1 VDLGC
6 IDLNLLVSLRVL
18 LTQRH
23 VTRSAEKLGLT
34 QPAMSASLARSRTL
48 FRDKLLVRG
57 PQGLVL
63 TPRGEQILEQL
74 NKVMEVTERLIAVPG
89 EFTPETSNRT
99 FALMGNDFVE
109 FVLLPSLMATLAGE
123 APNLQILFKST
134 DLRNIEAMMANSELD
149 LAVGYLPKAP
159 KELIRRTLFHEP
171 FVCVARRG
179 HPVLQD
185 ESLSLDHYAELK
197 HVQVLPRDATMYGEA
212 IDTAIAAAGLIRRV
226 VLWQP
231 SFLAVGNVV
240 SRTDLISTVPSRV
253 AAHFVQE
260 LPIVTYDPPLAL
272 PAPDFAMYWHSRS
285 QEDAGHQWLRG
296 KIAGLLK
303 PASSI

>member
-1 VDLGC
+1 MELRG

-74 NKVMEVTERLIAVPG
+74 NKIMEVTERLIAVPG
-89 EFTPETSNRT
+89 EFTPETCNRT
-99 FALMGNDFVE
+99 FALMGSDYVE
-109 FVLLPSLMATLAGE
+109 FFLLPSLMATLATE
-123 APNLQILFKST
+123 APNVQILFVSP
-134 DLRNIEAMMANSELD
+134 DHRNLEAMLANSELD
-149 LAVGYLPKAP
+149 LMVGYLPEPP
-159 KELIRRTLFHEP
+159 KELIRRTLFREP
-171 FVCVARRG
+171 IVCVARRG
-179 HPVLQD
+179 HPVLHD
-185 ESLSLDHYAELK
+185 ESLSLEHFVELP
-197 HVQVLPRDATMYGEA
+197 HVQVLPRGATMFA
-212 IDTAIAAAGLIRRV
+212 DAVDTAIAAIGLIRRV

-231 SFLAVGNVV
+231 NFLAVGNVV

-260 LPIVTYDPPLAL
+260 LPIVAYDPPLAL

-285 QEDAGHQWLRG
+285 QEDAGHKWLRA
-296 KIAGLLK
+296 KIAVLLK
-303 PASSI
+303 P